1 MDEEALNP
9 AQQSEYRWLRQQVD
23 RLEGERYR
31 TDARPNVQQELHT
44 ARRELREFVSDLKKW
59 GVST

>member
-1 MDEEALNP
+1 MGDEALNP

-31 TDARPNVQQELHT
+31 TDAHPNVEQDLHK
-44 ARRELREFVSDLKKW
+44 ARRELSEFVSDLRKW
-59 GVST
+59 GVSI

>member
-31 TDARPNVQQELHT
+31 TDAHPNVEQDLHK
-44 ARRELREFVSDLKKW
+44 ARRELSEFVSDLRKW
-59 GVST
+59 GVSI